1 MKHYYQSNVVTFM
14 KVFIITSILVLAIL
28 FTYKVFAKNNLE
40 EQPYSIVKTYHEF
53 EIRFYPTSTMATI
66 NSKSKNYK
74 DLGSSGFR
82 VLAKYIFGGNKE
94 NKSISMTAPVY
105 MNINDTLSSMSF
117 VMPKSYNE
125 KKLPTP
131 NDSNIIISKT
141 DEIFVAV
148 IKFSGFASDEKI
160 KTNIEK
166 LKVLLK
172 ENQISYFGNFNY
184 LGYNPPFQLINRRN
198 EIMVNVKW
206 TN

>member
-1 MKHYYQSNVVTFM
+1 MKLYLFSNVVSFM
-14 KVFIITSILVLAIL
+14 KYIIIITFLVIAII
-28 FTYKVFAKNNLE
+28 FTFKVFAKNKVE
-40 EQPYSIVKTYHEF
+40 EQPYRIVKTYPDF
-53 EIRFYPTSTMATI
+53 EIRFYPTSTLATI

-82 VLAKYIFGGNKE
+82 VLAKYIFGGNNE
-94 NKSISMTAPVY
+94 NKNISMTAPVY
-105 MNINDTLSSMSF
+105 MNINDTLSTMSF

-125 KKLPTP
+125 KNLPTP
-131 NDSNIIISKT
+131 NDPNIIISKT

-166 LKVLLK
+166 LKILLK
-172 ENQISYFGNFNY
+172 QNQISYFGNLIY

-206 TN
+206 PN